1 MVFNYLADYIIK
13 IIDIQTTS
21 GGIFMKRNIG
31 FIGCGNIA
39 RAMIGGLV
47 KSKTITPQSIMASNR
62 TTTKLEEVQEKYGIL
77 TTTDNKAV
85 AEFADILILSVKT
98 NKYYDIITEIRDSV
112 DEDTV
117 IVSIAAGRT
126 IETIENA
133 FEKEIKL
140 VRTMPNIPAIVGEAM
155 SALCHNDLVIEEEFE
170 MVLNIFRSFGEVEV
184 VDEELMDVVT
194 AISGSSPALVYLFI
208 ESLADGAVLKGFP
221 REKAYKMVSQA
232 VLGAAKIVLET
243 GKHPGQLKDEV
254 CSAGG
259 TTIEAIYALEKKGFR
274 GHVIESIKMGTEKS
288 KKLAGELD
296 KGV

>member
-39 RAMIGGLV
+39 KAMIGGLV
-47 KSKTITPQSIMASNR
+47 KSKTIAPQFIMASNR
-62 TTTKLEEVQEKYGIL
+62 TTAKLEEVQEKYGIL

-85 AEFADILILSVKT
+85 AEFANILILSVKT
-98 NKYYDIITEIRDSV
+98 NKYYDIINEIRDSI
-112 DEDTV
+112 DKDTV

-155 SALCHNDLVIEEEFE
+155 SALCHNDLVTEEEFE
-170 MVLNIFRSFGEVEV
+170 MVLNIFRSFGEIEV

-221 REKAYKMVSQA
+221 REKAYMMVSQA

-288 KKLAGELD
+288 KKLAG
-296 KGV
+296 K

>member
-1 MVFNYLADYIIK
+1 
-13 IIDIQTTS
+13 
-21 GGIFMKRNIG
+21 MKTNVG

-47 KSKTITPQSIMASNR
+47 KSKSISPDSIMVSNR
-62 TTTKLEEVQEKYGIL
+62 TVEKLEKIKESYDVVTSL
-77 TTTDNKAV
+77 DNKAV
-85 AEFADILILSVKT
+85 AEFADILILAVKT
-98 NKYYDIITEIRDSV
+98 DKYYDVIDEIKDVVS
-112 DEDTV
+112 EGTV
-117 IVSIAAGRT
+117 IVSIAAGRSIHT
-126 IETIENA
+126 IERA
-133 FEKEIKL
+133 FGKDIKL

-155 SALCHNDLVIEEEFE
+155 SALCHNSLVTEDEFNT
-170 MVLNIFRSFGEVEV
+170 VLDIFRSFGEVEV
-184 VDEELMDVVT
+184 VGEELMDVVT

-221 REKAYKMVSQA
+221 RNKAYKMVSQA

-274 GHVIESIKMGTEKS
+274 GHVIESIEKGTEKS
-288 KKLAGELD
+288 KTLAR
-296 KGV
+296 KQ

>member
-1 MVFNYLADYIIK
+1 
-13 IIDIQTTS
+13 
-21 GGIFMKRNIG
+21 MKKNIG

-39 RAMIGGLV
+39 KAMIGGLV
-47 KSKTITPQSIMASNR
+47 KSQTISSKFIMASNR
-62 TTTKLEEVQEKYGIL
+62 TATKLEKIKEEHGIL
-77 TTTDNKAV
+77 TTIDNKKV

-98 NKYYDIITEIRDSV
+98 NKYYEIIDQIKDIIKK
-112 DEDTV
+112 DTV
-117 IVSIAAGRT
+117 IVSLAAGRT
-126 IETIENA
+126 IDSIEKA
-133 FEKEIKL
+133 FGKKVKL

-155 SALCHNDLVIEEEFE
+155 SALCHNE
-170 MVLNIFRSFGEVEV
+170 MVTEDDFKIVLDIFRSFGEVEV
-184 VDEELMDVVT
+184 VDEDLMDVVT

-221 REKAYKMVSQA
+221 RSKAYKMVSQA

-243 GKHPGQLKDEV
+243 GKHPAQLKDEV

-288 KKLAGELD
+288 KKLARELD
-296 KGV
+296 KIV

>member
-1 MVFNYLADYIIK
+1 MK
-13 IIDIQTTS
+13 TTV
-21 GGIFMKRNIG
+21 G

-39 RAMIGGLV
+39 KAMIGGLI
-47 KSKTITPQSIMASNR
+47 KSKTISSESIMVSNR
-62 TTTKLEEVQEKYGIL
+62 TPDKLERINNSYGVL
-77 TTTDNKAV
+77 TTTENKEV
-85 AEFADILILSVKT
+85 ARFADILILSVKT
-98 NKYYDIITEIRDSV
+98 NKYYEVIGEVKDSIKKN
-112 DEDTV
+112 TV
-117 IVSIAAGRT
+117 IVSIAAGRSMDS
-126 IETIENA
+126 IEEA
-133 FEKEIKL
+133 FEKKIKL

-155 SALCHNDLVIEEEFE
+155 SALCHNDMVREDEFE
-170 MVLNIFRSFGEVEV
+170 SVINIFKSFGEVEV

-221 REKAYKMVSQA
+221 RNKAYKLVSQA

-274 GHVIESIKMGTEKS
+274 GHVIEAVEKGTEKS
-288 KKLAGELD
+288 KKLSG
-296 KGV
+296 K